1 MLNVGEIVLDL
12 KTGGTGLVINL
23 WADNT
28 AELDLVLLNG
38 KQVIITRNIADLEQ
52 FGRYERRRG
61 RW

>member
-23 WADNT
+23 WSDNS
-28 AELDLVLLNG
+28 AELDLVLPNG
-38 KQVIITRNIADLEQ
+38 RQVIVTRNTADLE
-52 FGRYERRRG
+52 RSRRNIRRRG

>member
-23 WADNT
+23 WADDT
-28 AELDLVLLNG
+28 AELDLVLPNG
-38 KQVIITRNIADLEQ
+38 KQVIITRNIADLEG
-52 FGRYERRRG
+52 FGRPERRRG